1 MPHGQTDGQT
11 DRRTD
16 IVTSWAPVGAKSK
29 EVRFFGSDRSPRSHN
44 VRLSVRSVQTCLE
57 LSIFI
62 FLTQI
67 LKLSVSHFNSISIRV
82 TPVRDCRYGQIIEKT
97 KVNKKLGALYPSPN
111 APVLK
116 EGFKI
121 GLVLQLI
128 HITWATTTLIYPTIY
143 SYNKLVHINAP
154 ANFQKL
160 PEYFSCSY

>member
-1 MPHGQTDGQT
+1 MSRALNLHFSNPD
-11 DRRTD
+11 
-16 IVTSWAPVGAKSK
+16 
-29 EVRFFGSDRSPRSHN
+29 
-44 VRLSVRSVQTCLE
+44 
-57 LSIFI
+57 
-62 FLTQI
+62 
-67 LKLSVSHFNSISIRV
+67 LKAISHFNSISIRV

-154 ANFQKL
+154 ATFHVPTEKNQMAIIFG
-160 PEYFSCSY
+160 SD